1 MSMERGAWSGELA
14 ACIIRHTACGR
25 CRTANSHFLTRGFLG
40 FTLVELLVVIAII
53 AIMSALLAPSFQGLF
68 SVAGRRGGA
77 NAIAGA
83 AELAR
88 LESIR
93 HSVPSFVGFANL
105 TNEEAFSSVIVYR
118 ALRPDEAATNSSSV
132 VAVSRWLRFPRGVFV
147 DPESLGSGGIGA
159 QSVPKG
165 QIPLLGTL
173 PVASLRS
180 IKFDRFGKLATNA
193 SPVLKV
199 GEGVLEG
206 SRLRFIPTDQNY
218 YEVSIQPL
226 TGKAVVNDPLQ

>member
-1 MSMERGAWSGELA
+1 MSMERGAWSMERGMRSLRGVTLSPVA
-14 ACIIRHTACGR
+14 RHPSLVT
-25 CRTANSHFLTRGFLG
+25 CRRTEA
-40 FTLVELLVVIAII
+40 FTLIELLVVIAII

-77 NAIAGA
+77 NALAGA

-105 TNEEAFSSVIVYR
+105 TNEEAYSSVIVFR
-118 ALRPDEAATNSSSV
+118 ALRPDEAATNSQTV
-132 VAVSRWLRFPRGVFV
+132 MAVSRWLRFPRGVFV
-147 DPESLGSGGIGA
+147 DPESLGSAAFAA
-159 QSVPKG
+159 QSVPAG
-165 QIPLLGTL
+165 EIPRLGTL
-173 PVASLRS
+173 PVTSLRS

-226 TGKAVVNDPLQ
+226 TGKAVVSDPLQ